1 MALKAIYYPYSM
13 SLSAATLR
21 KAALL
26 FDSLYFLDSEPWF
39 IRAALAR
46 DKLAGSTEVQSS
58 SQIEEDYALLMREGL
73 IRTLDATSIAQDYDE
88 LLTTNVINDVTDD
101 EFCKV
106 CMAYSAETWGILR
119 ERIPGSLLRELYPGV
134 GTFSEAISL
143 QAIIN
148 SNGNIDLIGTDWVRR
163 FAEFRWGGSSPISR
177 ERALEI
183 FLEARGY
190 RYVIGGDGGHT
201 ELPAYRFPFLQASSL
216 RINECLVAAAL
227 NGFIPYTDSSIHDN
241 LLRLKVNRALVA
253 LEASPDLRRQLSI
266 ELPVRLP
273 QQSVALQIL
282 KYLIPDE
289 ALDRVPI
296 TEILR
301 YRSKNVKLLGRFHSY
316 LEVLSSEI
324 EDVSA
329 GDEYEKKIRR
339 IVSSKVLP
347 EIERARDNLISS
359 YEESFGGLVS
369 ASAVTLTSTI
379 GATIFGGLDLS
390 HILLAGA
397 LAEGG
402 VLAVKAP
409 GELIGAWKGRRK
421 NQRSPLAYVTGFD
434 KVGT

>member
-1 MALKAIYYPYSM
+1 MALTAIYYPYSR

-26 FDSLYFLDSEPWF
+26 FESLYFLDSEPWF
-39 IRAALAR
+39 IRSVLTR
-46 DKLAGSTEVQSS
+46 EKLTGSAESQKSL
-58 SQIEEDYALLMREGL
+58 QIEEDYTLLLREGL
-73 IRTLDATSIAQDYDE
+73 IRTLDATSIARDHDE

-101 EFCKV
+101 EFCKACV
-106 CMAYSAETWGILR
+106 AYSAETWGILR
-119 ERIPGSLLRELYPGV
+119 ERIPRSLLRELYPGV

-148 SNGNIDLIGTDWVRR
+148 SNGNIDLIGTEWIRR
-163 FAEFRWGGSSPISR
+163 FAEFRWGGSNPINR

-216 RINECLVAAAL
+216 RINECLIAAAQ
-227 NGFIPYTDSSIHDN
+227 NGLIPYTDSSIHDA
-241 LLRLKVNRALVA
+241 LLRLKVGRALVA
-253 LEASPDLRRQLSI
+253 LEASPELKRQLSI
-266 ELPVRLP
+266 EIPLRFP
-273 QQSVALQIL
+273 QQSVAVEIL

-289 ALDRVPI
+289 ALERAPI
-296 TEILR
+296 TDILR
-301 YRSKNVKLLGRFHSY
+301 YRSKHARLLSRFQSY
-316 LEVLSSEI
+316 LEILSSEI

-329 GDEYEKKIRR
+329 GYEYEKKIRR

-347 EIERARDNLISS
+347 EIENARDNLASS
-359 YEESFGGLVS
+359 YEEAFGGLVS
-369 ASAVTLTSTI
+369 ASAVSLSSTI
-379 GATIFGGLDLS
+379 GATVFGGLDLW

-402 VLAVKAP
+402 VLAAKAP
-409 GELIGAWKGRRK
+409 AELIGAWKGRKK
-421 NQRSPLAYVTGFD
+421 NQRSPLAYVTGFN
-434 KVGT
+434 GTGS